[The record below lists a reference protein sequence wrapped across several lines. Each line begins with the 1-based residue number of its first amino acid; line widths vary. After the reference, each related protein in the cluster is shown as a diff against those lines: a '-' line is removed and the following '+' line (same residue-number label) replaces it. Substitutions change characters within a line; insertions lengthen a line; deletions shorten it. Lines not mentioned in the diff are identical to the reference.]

1 MASVT
6 FSNVKKIY
14 GDNEVLHKV
23 NLEIQDKEFLVL
35 VGPSGCGKSTLLRML
50 AGLEEIS
57 SGEIAIDG
65 EVVNDLPPRDRQ
77 LAMVFQDYALYP
89 HMTVEENMSFGLRI
103 RKLPQEEID
112 SRVMDAANVLQIQ
125 KFLKRKPR
133 QLSGGQRQRVAIGRA
148 IVRKPK
154 VFLFDEPLSNLDA
167 KLREEM
173 RVELAKLHKKLGAT
187 MVYVTHDQVEAMTL
201 ASRIAVMHAGYIQ
214 QIGTPIE
221 VYSRPD
227 NIFVASFIGSPT
239 MNFMDGSLE
248 TEGDQLYFRNEA
260 MKLRIPFALCQ
271 DAQFDR
277 KAVVMGVRPEDVYT
291 ERRLD
296 KTLSDMVRAKVEV
309 VELLGH
315 RKNVYLECGKSS
327 LLATVPAMFKTEE
340 ALFLWFDMER
350 VHLFDKASGKRIC

>member
-23 NLEIQDKEFLVL
+23 NLEIQDKEFLIL

-65 EVVNDLPPRDRQ
+65 QVVNDLPPRDRQ

-112 SRVMDAANVLQIQ
+112 SRVMDAANTLQIQ

-227 NIFVASFIGSPT
+227 NIFVAGFIGSPT

-248 TEGDQLYFRNEA
+248 TEGELLYFKNEA
-260 MKLRIPFALCQ
+260 MKLRVPFPLCEG
-271 DAQFDR
+271 AEFDR
-277 KAVVMGVRPEDVYT
+277 NAVVLGVRPEDVYT
-291 ERRLD
+291 ERKLD
-296 KTLSDMVRAKVEV
+296 KNLGDMVRAKVEV

-315 RKNVYLECGKSS
+315 RKNVYLECGKSR
-327 LLATVPAMFKTEE
+327 LLATVPALFKTEE
-340 ALFLWFDMER
+340 AMFLWFDMDR

>member
-6 FSNVKKIY
+6 FSGVRKFY

-23 NLEIQDKEFLVL
+23 NLEIKDKEFLVL

-57 SGEIAIDG
+57 SGEISIDS
-65 EVVNDLPPRDRQ
+65 EVVNDLPPRDRR

-112 SRVMDAANVLQIQ
+112 SRVMDAASILQIQ

-173 RVELAKLHKKLGAT
+173 RVEIAKIHKKLSAT
-187 MVYVTHDQVEAMTL
+187 IVYVTHDQVEAMTL

-221 VYSRPD
+221 VYSRPE
-227 NIFVASFIGSPT
+227 NIFVAGFIGSPT
-239 MNFMDGSLE
+239 MNFIEGALE
-248 TEGDQLYFRNEA
+248 TAADKLYFKNEA
-260 MKLRIPFALCQ
+260 LKVQIPFPLSEGVEY
-271 DAQFDR
+271 DP
-277 KAVVMGVRPEDVYT
+277 KSVVMGVRPEDVYT
-291 ERRLD
+291 EHCLD

-315 RKNVYLECGKSS
+315 RKNVYLECGKSR
-327 LLATVPAMFKTEE
+327 LLVTVPALYNVEE
-340 ALFLWFDMER
+340 TLFLWFDMNR